1 MTSAL
6 PWLQLIGAAAAI
18 LFASTYLVKS
28 ADSISLKTGLSRS
41 FAGVVLLATAT
52 SLPELGTGINA
63 VASLGATDLAAGDV
77 FGSNIFNL
85 LIITILD
92 VYWRGQSFLGMIPKS
107 VWLIAVL
114 SILLIFVAAIG
125 FLKISFLNISIGH
138 IGLLSYLIFG
148 LFLFAMFIFFRQS
161 KSNKNDDDASDV
173 NIIETENPL
182 IKQSLRRNI
191 LVYAGSAVVIIVSG
205 IFLSIAGK
213 EIAELMKWGES
224 FVGTQLLA
232 LSTSLP
238 ELATSIAAVRMRK
251 PDLAITN
258 LLGSNLFNT
267 GFVLFIDDAAYFK
280 GSIWDNISSAHV
292 VSAIAAILMT
302 LIVLVTVLMRPK
314 RKMLK
319 VVGIESV
326 MLVICYIFVSIYIF
340 QNPH

>member
-1 MTSAL
+1 MTAFL

-18 LFASTYLVKS
+18 LYASTYLVKS
-28 ADSISLKTGLSRS
+28 ADSISLKTGLDRS
-41 FAGVVLLATAT
+41 FVGVLLLATAT

-63 VASLGATDLAAGDV
+63 VASLGAVDLAAGDV

-85 LIITILD
+85 LIITVLD
-92 VYWRGQSFLGMIPKS
+92 VYWRGQSFLGIIPKS
-107 VWLIAVL
+107 VWFIAVL

-125 FLKISFLNISIGH
+125 LLKISFLGISIGH
-138 IGLLSYLIFG
+138 IGLLSYLIFA
-148 LFLFAMFIFFRQS
+148 LFLVVMFMIFRQS
-161 KSNKNDDDASDV
+161 KTNNNDTSDV
-173 NIIETENPL
+173 TISETENPL
-182 IKQSLRRNI
+182 IKQSLRRNFLI
-191 LVYAGSAVVIIVSG
+191 YGLSAVVVIISG
-205 IFLSIAGK
+205 VFLSIAGK

-238 ELATSIAAVRMRK
+238 ELATSIAAVRMRT
-251 PDLAITN
+251 PDLAISN

-267 GFVLFIDDAAYFK
+267 GFVLFIDDGVYFN
-280 GSIWDNISSAHV
+280 GSIWNDISNAHF
-292 VSAIAAILMT
+292 VSAMVAIFMT
-302 LIVLVTVLMRPK
+302 LIVLVTVFMRPK

-326 MLVICYIFVSIYIF
+326 LLVICYIFVSIYIF